1 MNPNRYGFRRYWSS
15 QQPLD
20 NGRSPIPGID
30 VYVTITKELT
40 LEEFLTEWKNAYE
53 DIRARVLK
61 EVEGRDA
68 QPAHH
73 G

>member
-1 MNPNRYGFRRYWSS
+1 MNPTRYGFRRYWRD
-15 QQPLD
+15 QKLLD

-30 VYVTITKELT
+30 VYVTITEEVT

-68 QPAHH
+68 QPADHR
-73 G
+73 